1 MGKRN
6 EPSYQIAE
14 DSSSAGSS
22 PDPDLTTVREIIV
35 FALNNLVFFV
45 VDNHSV

>member
-6 EPSYQIAE
+6 KPSYQISE
-14 DSSSAGSS
+14 DGSSAGSS
-22 PDPDLTTVREIIV
+22 PDPDLTTAQEITV

-45 VDNHSV
+45 VDNYSV